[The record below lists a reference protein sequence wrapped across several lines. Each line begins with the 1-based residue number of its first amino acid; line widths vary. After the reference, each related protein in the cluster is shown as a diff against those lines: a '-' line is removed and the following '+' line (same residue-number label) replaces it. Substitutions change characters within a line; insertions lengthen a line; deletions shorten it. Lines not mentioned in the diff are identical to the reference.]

1 MDHLSKSYWGKSI
14 RFVDIAIFL
23 FLKWMDYRL
32 WHYDLDQTLS
42 KSISSKLL
50 NFYKARIIVDIDQ
63 QHQLIIRRH
72 VQIHTCTTTRT
83 IMREKIFVLSQPQ
96 PKRVQFILKEK
107 NGEGEEEREK
117 ALQACGYSDW
127 VVQRKM
133 KDKKKLE
140 ENQTAERATMP
151 YTKGLSEQITIIL

>member
-1 MDHLSKSYWGKSI
+1 
-14 RFVDIAIFL
+14 
-23 FLKWMDYRL
+23 
-32 WHYDLDQTLS
+32 
-42 KSISSKLL
+42 
-50 NFYKARIIVDIDQ
+50 
-63 QHQLIIRRH
+63 
-72 VQIHTCTTTRT
+72 
-83 IMREKIFVLSQPQ
+83 MREKIFVLSQPQ

-107 NGEGEEEREK
+107 NGEEEGEREK

-140 ENQTAERATMP
+140 KNQTAERATMP